1 MINYD
6 NPTEKVEIYYSKNK
20 IYLYIFWSLSG
31 LVGSSYLFVKYEVNL
46 LLILIFIMFL
56 ALFFELRKILKKTP
70 VLVIS
75 KTGILIKEELIN
87 WNQINKYEIIEQN
100 YRRKTY
106 SLNIETSQKSIIIDV
121 DDLTFIPEDIASLI
135 TLYKGMENRKRQE
148 FL

>member
-6 NPTEKVEIYYSKNK
+6 NPPEKVEIYYSKNK

-46 LLILIFIMFL
+46 LLILIFVMFL

-75 KTGILIKEELIN
+75 KTGILIKEDLIN

-100 YRRKTY
+100 YRRKTI
-106 SLNIETSQKSIIIDV
+106 L
-121 DDLTFIPEDIASLI
+121 
-135 TLYKGMENRKRQE
+135 
-148 FL
+148 